1 MIDAS
6 HWKKLGIEELEKT
19 MKLLKE
25 RNTNVA
31 KNIIIFVGDGMS
43 LQTVTGTI
51 FDALLNQPFYLILS
65 VY

>member
-1 MIDAS
+1 M
-6 HWKKLGIEELEKT
+6 
-19 MKLLKE
+19 KE

-51 FDALLNQPFYLILS
+51 VGAQ
-65 VY
+65 

>member
-1 MIDAS
+1 
-6 HWKKLGIEELEKT
+6 

-51 FDALLNQPFYLILS
+51 LDALLNQPFYLIVS

>member
-1 MIDAS
+1 L
-6 HWKKLGIEELEKT
+6 HWKQLGVEELEKT
-19 MKLLKE
+19 IKLMKE

-51 FDALLNQPFYLILS
+51 VGAQYHWTVFILIVVL
-65 VY
+65 